1 MTSSELIQA
10 LIASAT
16 LTAITYGAGPFFF
29 ATLRKKP
36 LPVRFLRRFCI
47 GYTVLVWILWQF
59 FTYDGYSV
67 RVMPAIIWGAAFY
80 NIAKRILKDKLITP
94 PPQQEPPEQEA
105 PIDVSNIKNPAL
117 RARAELYR
125 SSRESAGQPGKSWPA
140 PGEKLC
146 GTPFAKAGKEVPA
159 EPAPRADAPKKE
171 KHTRLEFALSIICAV
186 LVVSTAVLGYKVY
199 EFREMVIAFVNVNDE
214 LLQENKALESEVEEL
229 QREVSSMSSGS
240 SDVDDFTRR
249 YLELREQRLGTSYY
263 VASVN
268 SDIYHRSSCDYV
280 DNILEENRTY
290 YLSKLRAI
298 IDGKQPCSV
307 CMP

>member
-16 LTAITYGAGPFFF
+16 VTAITYGAGPFFF
-29 ATLRKKP
+29 AVLRKKP
-36 LPVRFLRRFCI
+36 LPVRFLRRLCI

-67 RVMPAIIWGAAFY
+67 RVMPAIIWGVVFY

-94 PPQQEPPEQEA
+94 PTQQEPPEQEP

-125 SSRESAGQPGKSWPA
+125 SSRESAGQPEKQWPA

-146 GTPFAKAGKEVPA
+146 GTPFVKDAEEVPA
-159 EPAPRADAPKKE
+159 EHAPKDDAPKKA

-199 EFREMVIAFVNVNDE
+199 EFREMVIAFVSVNDE
-214 LLQENKALESEVEEL
+214 LLQENKALEAQLEEAQSESAGL
-229 QREVSSMSSGS
+229 DSYTMG
-240 SDVDDFTRR
+240 
-249 YLELREQRLGTSYY
+249 YLEARAQMGHPYY

-268 SDIYHRSSCDYV
+268 SDVIHRPSCDYV
-280 DNILEENRTY
+280 DSILEENRVY
-290 YLSKLRAI
+290 YLSVLRAV
-298 IDGKQPCSV
+298 IDGKRMCSV

>member
-1 MTSSELIQA
+1 MKILIWLGCIAVYSVVVTACRFGGVTFGALPTILLA
-10 LIASAT
+10 LIFVILPAKE
-16 LTAITYGAGPFFF
+16 LCRRLDKNREGREG
-29 ATLRKKP
+29 
-36 LPVRFLRRFCI
+36 PVRR
-47 GYTVLVWILWQF
+47 
-59 FTYDGYSV
+59 
-67 RVMPAIIWGAAFY
+67 
-80 NIAKRILKDKLITP
+80 
-94 PPQQEPPEQEA
+94 EA
-105 PIDVSNIKNPAL
+105 PEEISEEQAAEIKNPAL

-125 SSRESAGQPGKSWPA
+125 NSAGSDAEPEKKPWPA

-146 GTPFAKAGKEVPA
+146 GTPFIKAGEKIPGA
-159 EPAPRADAPKKE
+159 AAPEPVKKRGR
-171 KHTRLEFALSIICAV
+171 TRLEVILAVACAALVITS
-186 LVVSTAVLGYKVY
+186 AVLGYKVY
-199 EFREMVIAFVNVNDE
+199 EFRGIVIAFVSVNDE
-214 LLQENKALESEVEEL
+214 LLHENKSLESEVEEL